1 MVDVDFIKKFLT
13 YDRSLPFIE
22 RGDTLPLE
30 LVEWISENKDSIN
43 IKNISHLLLS
53 TGHDKTPYYITLR
66 CPDCG
71 ETFVH
76 PTMLTHLIEDITND
90 SQIFPKWIK
99 HEGPRLC
106 PVCLEKFLHEQD
118 EIRKAESARKEEER
132 RKQFEEEE
140 RRKAESKA
148 IIDQYLEQA
157 PEDFSPGIEDF
168 LELGKLITTM
178 KYNPTRYI
186 AARLGMM
193 DDSNIIHTRY
203 WAIVAAERIGCTE
216 DPKCI
221 LTEKTDNLTILPNY
235 DTLGEECSKSLANNP
250 IISMDLIEKHG
261 AHVLWRMVNKRTSSP
276 DAPSIKDNT
285 KRAYSLDE
293 KIEFGKYEGKTIEEI
308 LKRNKH
314 YLEFIHEKFPSFN
327 VIRPNGRL
335 MF

>member
-66 CPDCG
+66 CPDCD
-71 ETFVH
+71 EPFVH

-90 SQIFPKWIK
+90 SQTFPNWIV
-99 HEGPRLC
+99 HDGPRLC

-118 EIRKAESARKEEER
+118 EIRKAEQARREEER
-132 RKQFEEEE
+132 RKQLEEKE
-140 RRKAESKA
+140 RQKAESKA
-148 IIDQYLEQA
+148 RIDQYLEQA

-168 LELGKLITTM
+168 LELEKFIIAM
-178 KYNPTRYI
+178 KHNHTGDI
-186 AARLGMM
+186 AARLGMI
-193 DDSNIIHTRY
+193 DDSNVIHSRY
-203 WAIVAAERIGCTE
+203 WAIVAAERIRCTE

-221 LTEKTDNLTILPNY
+221 LTNSTDNLTILPNY
-235 DTLGEECSKSLANNP
+235 KVLGDECSSPFASNP
-250 IISMDLIEKHG
+250 IISMGHLEKHG
-261 AHVLWRMVNKRTSSP
+261 VPVLWRMINKRKSVP
-276 DAPSIKDNT
+276 DTPSTKDNT
-285 KRAYSLDE
+285 KRAYFLDE

-308 LKRNKH
+308 LKRNKQ
-314 YLEFIHEKFPSFN
+314 YLEFVHQKFPSFN
-327 VIRPNGRL
+327 VIRPNGKM

>member
-106 PVCLEKFLHEQD
+106 PVCLEKFLHEQE
-118 EIRKAESARKEEER
+118 EIRKAEQARREEDR
-132 RKQFEEEE
+132 RRQFEEKE
-140 RRKAESKA
+140 RQKAECKA
-148 IIDQYLEQA
+148 RIDQYLELA
-157 PEDFSPGIEDF
+157 PEDFSPGVEDF
-168 LELGKLITTM
+168 LELEKFISAM
-178 KYNPTRYI
+178 KHNHTGDIATR
-186 AARLGMM
+186 LSLM
-193 DDSNIIHTRY
+193 DDSNVIHSRY
-203 WAIVAAERIGCTE
+203 WTIVAAERIRCTE

-221 LTEKTDNLTILPNY
+221 LTNTTDNLTILPNY
-235 DTLGEECSKSLANNP
+235 GTLGEECGNSLAYNP

-261 AHVLWRMVNKRTSSP
+261 VPVLWRSVNKRASFPDTPTS
-276 DAPSIKDNT
+276 KDNT
-285 KRAYSLDE
+285 KRTYSLDE
-293 KIEFGKYEGKTIEEI
+293 KIEFGKYIGKTIEDI
-308 LKRNKH
+308 LKRNKQ
-314 YLEFIHEKFPSFN
+314 YLEFVHQKYPSFN
-327 VIRPNGRL
+327 VIRSNGRL